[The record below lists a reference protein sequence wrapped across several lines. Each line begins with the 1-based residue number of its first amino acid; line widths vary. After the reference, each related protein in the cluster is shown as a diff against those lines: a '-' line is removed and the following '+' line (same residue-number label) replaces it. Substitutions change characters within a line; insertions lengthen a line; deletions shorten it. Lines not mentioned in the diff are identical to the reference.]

1 MQRQFL
7 DRFVAGGI
15 LVLLLLALGG
25 CKTTLAEQKQHHR
38 NSLIDY
44 LYPNNQPPQELAA
57 TPAATGVVLPAKVGI
72 AFAPDQIV
80 LLSEKDKLE
89 FLRRIREELVK
100 YPFISSAEMIPSQH
114 LAVGGGFTNL
124 EQLRQMYGTDLIALV
139 SYDQMQHTDEGFKTI
154 SYWTIVG
161 MYMVKGEKNDTNT
174 MMDLSLFHIPSRK
187 MLLHAAGTSQVRASA
202 TYINLSEQLRNDSI
216 TGFSLATDNLI
227 ENLRG
232 ELASFQRTAA
242 FNVPGQPPVS
252 PAAPQTA
259 GK

>member
-1 MQRQFL
+1 MQRQFFGRL
-7 DRFVAGGI
+7 VVGGI
-15 LVLLLLALGG
+15 LLVSIFALWG
-25 CKTTLAEQKQHHR
+25 CKTTMAEQKQHHR

-44 LYPNNQPPQELAA
+44 LYPGNQPPQEMAA
-57 TPAATGVVLPAKVGI
+57 APTGTGVILPARVGI
-72 AFAPDQIV
+72 AFAPDQVV
-80 LLSEKDKLE
+80 LLSEKDKLG

-139 SYDQMQHTDEGFKTI
+139 SYDQMQHTDEGFSTI

-161 MYMVKGEKNDTNT
+161 LYAVKGEKNDTNT
-174 MMDLSLFHIPSRK
+174 MMDLSMFHVPSRK
-187 MLLHAAGTSQVRASA
+187 MLLHAAGTSQVRANA

-216 TGFSLATDNLI
+216 TGFSQATDNLI

-232 ELASFQRTAA
+232 ELVRFQQQTTGASGGASPA
-242 FNVPGQPPVS
+242 M
-252 PAAPQTA
+252 PAAPQA
-259 GK
+259 ASK